1 MTYLY
6 LGIPVPRNA
15 SPDEVLDGA
24 TPGALPMTPVFGE
37 RNSPALLLPPLT
49 LPGAMTIPPVASPL
63 PPPPPLMPTS
73 LLDWNESM

>member
-6 LGIPVPRNA
+6 LGVQVPRNA
-15 SPDEVLDGA
+15 SPDEVLAGA
-24 TPGALPMTPVFGE
+24 TPDALPMTPVFGE

-49 LPGAMTIPPVASPL
+49 LAGAMTMPPVAS
-63 PPPPPLMPTS
+63 PPPLMPTS

>member
-15 SPDEVLDGA
+15 SPDEVLAGA
-24 TPGALPMTPVFGE
+24 TPDALPMTPVFGE
-37 RNSPALLLPPLT
+37 RNSPALLLSPLT
-49 LPGAMTIPPVASPL
+49 LAGTMTMPPVAS
-63 PPPPPLMPTS
+63 PPLMPTS